1 LREIYRCMTLKVDGD
16 KLEKALREMGEV
28 GVAPSGGVSRL
39 ALSDADREA
48 RDLLVSWF
56 RELDLE
62 VKVDLIGNIFATR
75 QGRENSEPVM
85 MGSHIDTVKDA
96 GIFDGA
102 LGVLGALETIR
113 ALDDADVETVRPVT
127 AAVFTNE
134 EGARFQ
140 PDMMG
145 SMVYAGVLGVEDA
158 YASIDDDGVTVG
170 QELDRIG
177 YRGDDS
183 LTPSCYLELHVEQG
197 PVLHSTGHRIGV
209 VEGVQGIA
217 WWHGCYLGQANHAGT
232 TPLELRRDAL
242 LGASDLNVRL
252 RALAEEMGEASV
264 ATMGRLSPSPDVI
277 NVVPGRADFTLDFRQ
292 YALRLFTEGKREVEA
307 LVQEV
312 AERHKLEWSLRQSAD
327 AQPVRFDKSMVD
339 LVESKA
345 RELCLSY
352 MRMPSGAGHDAQL
365 LSHVCPTAMI
375 FVPSIGGRSHCP
387 EELTSFSD
395 CENGANVLLECVQ
408 QLAGCRL

>member
-1 LREIYRCMTLKVDGD
+1 MRPKVDGGR
-16 KLEKALREMGEV
+16 LEKALREMGEV
-28 GVAPSGGVSRL
+28 GATPSGGVSRL
-39 ALSDADREA
+39 ALSDTDREA

-56 RELDLE
+56 RELSLE
-62 VKVDLIGNIFATR
+62 VKIDPIGNIFATR
-75 QGRENSEPVM
+75 RGQEDSEPVM

-102 LGVLGALETIR
+102 LGVLGALEVLRT
-113 ALDDADVETVRPVT
+113 LDDSDTETAKPV
-127 AAVFTNE
+127 AVATFTNE

-145 SMVYAGVLGVEDA
+145 SMVYAGELGVEEA
-158 YASIDDDGVTVG
+158 YESRDDDGVIVK

-177 YRGDDS
+177 YRGEDS

-197 PVLHSTGHRIGV
+197 PVLHSTGHMIGV

-217 WWHGCYLGQANHAGT
+217 WWHGCYVGQANHAGT

-242 LGASDLNVRL
+242 LGASDLNMRL
-252 RALAEEMGEASV
+252 RALAEETGEASV

-277 NVVPGRADFTLDFRQ
+277 NVVPGRADFTVDFRQ
-292 YALRLFTEGKREVEA
+292 YEPRLFTEGKSRVEA

-312 AERHKLEWSLRQSAD
+312 AERHRLERSLRQSAD

-345 RELCLSY
+345 RKLGLSHTKI
-352 MRMPSGAGHDAQL
+352 PSGAGHDAQF
-365 LSHVCPTAMI
+365 LSHVCPTAMV
-375 FVPSIGGRSHCP
+375 FVPSIGGLSHCP
-387 EELTSFSD
+387 EERTSFSD

-408 QLAGCRL
+408 ELAGK

>member
-1 LREIYRCMTLKVDGD
+1 MRLKVDGD
-16 KLEKALREMGEV
+16 RLKKALKEMGEV
-28 GVAPSGGVSRL
+28 GATPSGGVSRL

-48 RDLLVSWF
+48 RDLLVSWL
-56 RELDLE
+56 RELNLK
-62 VKVDLIGNIFATR
+62 VKVDPIGNIFATR
-75 QGRENSEPVM
+75 RGQEDSKPVV
-85 MGSHIDTVKDA
+85 MGSHIDTVRDA

-102 LGVLGALETIR
+102 LGVLGALEVLRT
-113 ALDDADVETVRPVT
+113 LDDSDIETVKPVAV
-127 AAVFTNE
+127 AAFTNE

-145 SMVYAGVLGVEDA
+145 SMVYAGELGVEEA
-158 YASIDDDGVTVG
+158 YESSDDDGVTVK
-170 QELDRIG
+170 QELSRIG
-177 YRGDDS
+177 YSGDDS

-197 PVLHSTGHRIGV
+197 PALHSTGHKIGV

-217 WWHGCYLGQANHAGT
+217 WWHGGYVGQANHAGT

-252 RALAEEMGEASV
+252 RALVEEMGEDSV
-264 ATMGRLSPSPDVI
+264 TTMGRLSPSPDVI

-292 YALRLFTEGKREVEA
+292 YELSLFTEGKQRVEA

-327 AQPVRFDKSMVD
+327 AQPVRFDTAMVD

-345 RELCLSY
+345 KELGLSY
-352 MRMPSGAGHDAQL
+352 MRMPSGAGHDAQF
-365 LSHVCPTAMI
+365 LSHVCPTAMV

-387 EELTSFSD
+387 EERTSFSD
-395 CENGANVLLECVQ
+395 CENGANMLLECVQ